1 MNEIK
6 IGETKIIKADNLCFA
21 LGNRE
26 IYDAHISKFE
36 SLLSEYGFLDALK
49 VIPSDDCFLIVEGQ
63 HRFEAGKR
71 LGMKKFP
78 CYVIDWLEGCDED
91 EIQNIIISLNANNKT
106 WTIYDYVK
114 SFADR
119 GDEDY
124 KILKARMIQYR
135 ETLSNGVVASC
146 HSGAARSHT
155 TIKDG
160 NFKNLNNQFS
170 EWLLNRLHQAV
181 ISDGKKNFPSRTLS
195 IFVNNIWQYRD
206 DMRLIHMIIQEM
218 RKLIAFGQ
226 PLPDGDQAFGQWF
239 DKIVI
244 LIGEEQ

>member
-6 IGETKIIKADNLCFA
+6 LGEMKMIKTKDLCFA

-26 IYDAHISKFE
+26 TYDAHINKFE
-36 SLLSEYGFLDALK
+36 SLLSDYGFLDALK
-49 VIPSDDCFLIVEGQ
+49 VVPSEDCFLIVEGQ

-71 LGMKKFP
+71 LGMEEFP

-91 EIQNIIISLNANNKT
+91 EIQNIIISLNANNMT

-124 KILKARMIQYR
+124 KTLKARMIQYR

-146 HSGAARSHT
+146 HSGSARMHSA
-155 TIKDG
+155 IKEG
-160 NFKNLNNQFS
+160 NFKNANNEFS
-170 EWLLNRLHQAV
+170 EWLLSKLHQVV

-195 IFVNNIWQYRD
+195 IFVANVWKERND
-206 DMRLIHMIIQEM
+206 LKFVHLIIQEM
-218 RKLIAFGQ
+218 RKHIAFGQ
-226 PLPDGDQAFGQWF
+226 PLPDGDQAFTDWYE
-239 DKIVI
+239 KIVT
-244 LIGEEQ
+244 LLRE

>member
-6 IGETKIIKADNLCFA
+6 LGEMKMIQTKDLCFA

-26 IYDAHISKFE
+26 TYDAHINKFE
-36 SLLSEYGFLDALK
+36 SLLSDYGFLDALK

-71 LGMKKFP
+71 LGMEEFP

-124 KILKARMIQYR
+124 KTLKAMAHEI
-135 ETLSNGVVASC
+135 GVPVAYFFCESESTAELLC
-146 HSGAARSHT
+146 LLEKMTEEEKTALVQK
-155 TIKDG
+155 IK
-160 NFKNLNNQFS
+160 
-170 EWLLNRLHQAV
+170 
-181 ISDGKKNFPSRTLS
+181 SD
-195 IFVNNIWQYRD
+195 
-206 DMRLIHMIIQEM
+206 
-218 RKLIAFGQ
+218 
-226 PLPDGDQAFGQWF
+226 
-239 DKIVI
+239 
-244 LIGEEQ
+244 